1 MLLNFNLTMFRKY
14 LCSLLLLIC
23 FIISGCNSTQTLENQ
38 AINSTNNNP
47 INTELSNL
55 SPDFKPV
62 TGQII
67 YIPIYSN
74 IYHSS
79 QKRNH
84 NLAVTVTFH
93 NIDLDNSII
102 IKSVKYYD
110 TQGNLLED
118 YLTSPVTLKPL
129 ASTNFYIEDNDTRGG
144 VGANFLIEWVAE
156 KKVAKPIAES
166 VMVSTAST
174 QGISFTSQGRIVKE
188 F

>member
-1 MLLNFNLTMFRKY
+1 MLNK
-14 LCSLLLLIC
+14 SLSSCFLLIC
-23 FIISGCNSTQTLENQ
+23 LVLFGCNSSQNLDNQ
-38 AINSTNNNP
+38 QLNVTNNNNP
-47 INTELSNL
+47 INTESVSLSE
-55 SPDFKPV
+55 SFKAI

-67 YIPIYSN
+67 YVPIYSN
-74 IYHSS
+74 IYHSNQQRS
-79 QKRNH
+79 H
-84 NLAVTVTFH
+84 NLGITVTFH
-93 NIDLDNSII
+93 NIDLDNSIM

-110 TQGNLLED
+110 SEGNLIDD

-144 VGANFLIEWVAE
+144 VGGNFLIEWVAD

-174 QGISFTSQGRIVKE
+174 QGISFTSQGRVVKE

>member
-1 MLLNFNLTMFRKY
+1 MFRKY
-14 LCSLLLLIC
+14 LSSFLLLIC
-23 FIISGCNSTQTLENQ
+23 LIIAGCNSTKTLENQ
-38 AINSTNNNP
+38 QVNSTNNNNP
-47 INTELSNL
+47 INTELINL

-67 YIPIYSN
+67 YVPVYSN
-74 IYHSS
+74 IYHSN
-79 QKRNH
+79 QQRAH

-93 NIDLDNSII
+93 NIDLENFII
-102 IKSVKYYD
+102 IQSVKYYD
-110 TQGNLLED
+110 TQGNLIED
-118 YLTSPVTLKPL
+118 YLASPVTLKPL

-144 VGANFLIEWVAE
+144 IGANFLIEWVAD

-166 VMVSTAST
+166 VMISTAST

>member
-1 MLLNFNLTMFRKY
+1 MNKY
-14 LCSLLLLIC
+14 LSSCFLLIC
-23 FIISGCNSTQTLENQ
+23 LVLFSCNSNQ
-38 AINSTNNNP
+38 NLDIQKLNVTNNNP
-47 INTELSNL
+47 VNTESITLSE
-55 SPDFKPV
+55 SFKPI

-74 IYHSS
+74 IYHSNQQRS
-79 QKRNH
+79 H
-84 NLAVTVTFH
+84 NLGVTVTFH

-110 TQGNLLED
+110 SQGNLIDD
-118 YLTSPVTLKPL
+118 YLTSSVILKPL
-129 ASTNFYIEDNDTRGG
+129 ASTNFYIEDNDIRGG
-144 VGANFLIEWVAE
+144 IGGNFLIEWVAD